1 MLMTRNSDF
10 RSLLLAARRRRWV
23 MMIVFLAVFVVSML
37 VSLMLPPR
45 FSSSMKILIR
55 TAPSD
60 LVAAPERA
68 DNGTLGR
75 VSEAEVNSEV
85 ELLTSYGL
93 IRSVVVKCKLDQ
105 AEFFF
110 RQDDETA
117 IDHAVR
123 RLSKSLQVTPI
134 RRANIIEVEYTGKSA
149 ALAASV
155 LRAISEGYLE
165 AHLRAQSTPGAYRF
179 FSDQAMHYQ
188 EQLRQAQDQLAVFSR
203 RENASNLEQ
212 QRTLLTQSVAD
223 QKYSLQQ
230 TEAAR
235 AQLQQEVSQGEVSTK
250 RIAQRLVTQRRSIPN
265 QYSVD
270 HLTTLLAELNNR
282 RAMQISKFRDDDEF
296 IKETDSEIA
305 QTKRALELANSALVY
320 EEATDVNPVLENVQA
335 GLETRR
341 VELAGLLAKE
351 GTLRQQISTNTA
363 QLNQLTDMA
372 GEFDALSLAVQRFRE
387 NYNEYAKRR
396 EEARVSELLDQ
407 SKITNVVV
415 TQPPTESSIPAQSH
429 FFVNLLLSFVLAS
442 CSSII
447 AALVSE
453 RAAVAAQEQLV

>member
-1 MLMTRNSDF
+1 MFISRISDF
-10 RSLLLAARRRRWV
+10 RSLPLIVRRRRWLLI
-23 MMIVFLAVFVVSML
+23 IVFLVVFIASML
-37 VSLMLPPR
+37 ISLILPPR

-93 IRSVVVKCKLDQ
+93 MRSVVVKCKLDQ
-105 AEFFF
+105 AELFFP
-110 RQDDETA
+110 QDDETA
-117 IDHAVR
+117 IDRAVR
-123 RLSKSLQVTPI
+123 KLSKSLQVTPI
-134 RRANIIEVEYTGKSA
+134 RRANIIEVEYTGKSP

-188 EQLRQAQDQLAVFSR
+188 EQLQQAYDHLAVFSR

-212 QRTLLTQSVAD
+212 QRTLLTQSLAG
-223 QKYSLQQ
+223 QKSSLQQ
-230 TEAAR
+230 AEAAR
-235 AQLQQEVSQGEVSTK
+235 AQLQQEVAQGEVNTE
-250 RIAQRLVTQRRSIPN
+250 RIAQRLVTQRRALPN

-282 RAMQISKFRDDDEF
+282 RAVQISKFRDDDEF

-305 QTKRALELANSALVY
+305 QTKHALEMANSALVY
-320 EEATDVNPVLENVQA
+320 EEATDVNPVLQNVQS
-335 GLETRR
+335 GLENRR

-351 GTLRQQISTNTA
+351 RTLRQQIGENTT
-363 QLNQLTDMA
+363 QLNHLTDMA
-372 GEFDALSLAVQRFRE
+372 GQFDALSIAVQRFRE
-387 NYNEYAKRR
+387 NYSEYAKRR

-429 FFVNLLLSFVLAS
+429 FFINLLLSFVLAS
-442 CSSII
+442 CSSIM
-447 AALVSE
+447 AALASE
-453 RAAVAAQEQLV
+453 RSSVAAQEQLV